1 MHFLRYKYLMTPN
14 QLLKNALSVLTLYR
28 GIVPADQ
35 FNKSVQPV
43 INDIRNYLAD
53 QILQDLKPRTVPMD
67 VKSTGFGLLD
77 DALKEFKK

>member
-53 QILQDLKPRTVPMD
+53 QIEDGEQYEDIEWMI
-67 VKSTGFGLLD
+67 S
-77 DALKEFKK
+77 